1 MFNLC
6 SDLLSRAA
14 AGAGGRCPVSDH
26 YYQPIQIINTT
37 WITEHAVFNK
47 WTSARFHATCVRA
60 AVKSLRLESQTSNI
74 FVSDCKLRSAKVQIR
89 LLRKRTIIIQDCG
102 YGRSVRWTPPVGV
115 PMSTAQLVR
124 THSRLYGAL
133 GSVIC
138 APCDNISNVRQLS
151 CESAASVACSPFR
164 SVGRG

>member
-6 SDLLSRAA
+6 SALLSRAA

-60 AVKSLRLESQTSNI
+60 AVKNACDWNLRHQTYRIGLQTTKCKSTETVTAKADDYYTRLRLRTKREVDTSSRRPD
-74 FVSDCKLRSAKVQIR
+74 VRRSA
-89 LLRKRTIIIQDCG
+89 
-102 YGRSVRWTPPVGV
+102 
-115 PMSTAQLVR
+115 R
-124 THSRLYGAL
+124 THSLTSLRRSRLCNL
-133 GSVIC
+133 
-138 APCDNISNVRQLS
+138 
-151 CESAASVACSPFR
+151 CSL
-164 SVGRG
+164 